1 MSLAALALALTMQT
15 AAPPPGV
22 EPGTVPARPTPYAHA
37 AGGFVLTLPA
47 GWRYLPLEDGSGL
60 VLMAEGMDARIAAF
74 AVAAEPSG
82 VPGLPD
88 DTIDVLILRLD
99 GPGFR
104 RGARVRVPLVVAG
117 ENAAD
122 RPQAGDAE
130 ALSFTGSDEARRWS
144 GIAATRC
151 GADMLLTLE
160 AATADFERARP
171 VFDTLV
177 RSWGLVLTGGDRFP
191 CGGR

>member
-1 MSLAALALALTMQT
+1 MSLAALTIALILQT
-15 AAPPPGV
+15 AAPAPAV
-22 EPGTVPARPTPYAHA
+22 EPGAVPERATPYVHA

-60 VLMAEGMDARIAAF
+60 VLMTEGLDARIEAF
-74 AVAAEPSG
+74 AVTAEPSG

-88 DTIDVLILRLD
+88 DTIDALILRLE

-117 ENAAD
+117 ESAAD
-122 RPQAGDAE
+122 RPQAGDVE
-130 ALSFTGSDEARRWS
+130 ALSFTGSDGVRRWS

-151 GADMLLTLE
+151 GADILLTLE
-160 AATADFERARP
+160 ATPADFERARP

-177 RSWGLVLTGGDRFP
+177 RSWGLVLTGGTDFP